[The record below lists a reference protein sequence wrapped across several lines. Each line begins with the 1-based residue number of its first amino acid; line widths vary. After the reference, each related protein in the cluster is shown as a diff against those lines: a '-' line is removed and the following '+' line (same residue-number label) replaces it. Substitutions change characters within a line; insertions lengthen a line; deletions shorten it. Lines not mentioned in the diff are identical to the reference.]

1 MRRTQGVFFREH
13 SGEKQ
18 KRRSKYSRYR
28 VSSRE
33 HSGVTPDEETQVDTG
48 CPLGNILE
56 KPQKRRPKYI
66 QGVLQGTLRRPRRGD
81 PIRYMVSHRNT
92 LEKPRRGD
100 PIRYRVSSREHSG
113 ETQKRKPKQIQG
125 VLQGTPQTKTP
136 KITQGVLQSGT
147 FRGTPQ
153 RRTPNR
159 TQGVM
164 QGKLRRTPQKR
175 TPKGIQGFFQGT
187 LRRTPQRTQGVLY
200 IFLGVIFLPWFTSSL
215 YILRNIPVVIVF
227 IVMLNDSQLISP
239 LCTSIQHTK

>member
-1 MRRTQGVFFREH
+1 MRR
-13 SGEKQ
+13 
-18 KRRSKYSRYR
+18 
-28 VSSRE
+28 
-33 HSGVTPDEETQVDTG
+33 
-48 CPLGNILE
+48 
-56 KPQKRRPKYI
+56 
-66 QGVLQGTLRRPRRGD
+66 
-81 PIRYMVSHRNT
+81 
-92 LEKPRRGD
+92 
-100 PIRYRVSSREHSG
+100 
-113 ETQKRKPKQIQG
+113 PKQIQG

-187 LRRTPQRTQGVLY
+187 LWRTPQRTQGVLY

-239 LCTSIQHTK
+239 MYSYYTTHEIKRSEGQQLCAVCNSNDLMNRTAELTTFPLTGLPQQAYCLYYCIIPHWNRAT